1 MAVNMDVYDTLVHAI
16 YDAAL
21 HPLRWPQVLERLCA
35 AFESRSALLF
45 TPLHSPAQGGFT
57 FTHGIST
64 ATVERWSAKNIH
76 DDVYTQAAVRRGLL
90 VDGMAVNS
98 DDLVPRLEAHT
109 SRFYQE
115 LWEPAGLSHGC
126 MGVVFAGTDARHLP
140 TAISI
145 YRGPEE
151 ASFTPDH
158 VEMLRALLAHL
169 SRSLGVMYHLRDS
182 QLQMAASLAALD
194 SLPGGVVLLDAAA
207 RVSFTN
213 RSARVLLNQGNVVVT
228 QVADEGF
235 EQLRLAPLLRAQEPA
250 FQSLIRRSLE
260 PQSSAGRYFSDALV
274 VCHPNGQSACVMHA
288 APLGTGQGF
297 GTVDGASPSRAIVFL
312 YSLESAAQ
320 VRPELLCELFAL
332 TPAEARAALQVLHGG
347 SVTEMAER
355 QGVSANTFKTQLR
368 MAYEKTHTHRQAD
381 LLKLLLSLTV
391 G

>member
-45 TPLHSPAQGGFT
+45 TPLHGPAQGGFT
-57 FTHGIST
+57 FTHCIST
-64 ATVERWSAKNIH
+64 ATVERWSAKSIH

-90 VDGMAVNS
+90 VDGLAINS
-98 DDLVPRLEAHT
+98 DDLVPRAEAHA

-145 YRGPEE
+145 YRGPGD
-151 ASFTPDH
+151 AAFLPPH

-194 SLPGGVVLLDAAA
+194 RLPGGVVLLDEAGHA
-207 RVSFTN
+207 SFIN
-213 RSARVLLNQGNVVVT
+213 RSARALFNKGDVVV
-228 QVADEGF
+228 QAAGHGLA
-235 EQLRLAPLLRAQEPA
+235 QLRLAPALRSQEPA
-250 FQSLIRRSLE
+250 FQSLMRRSLE
-260 PQSSAGRYFSDALV
+260 PQSSAVQYFSDALV
-274 VCHPNGQSACVMHA
+274 ICHANGQSACVVHA
-288 APLGTGQGF
+288 APLGSAQSF
-297 GTVDGASPSRAIVFL
+297 GTTDGSRSSRAIVFL
-312 YSLESAAQ
+312 YSLESVAQ
-320 VRPELLCELFAL
+320 VRPELLCELFSL
-332 TPAEARAALQVLHGG
+332 TPAEARAALQLLHGG
-347 SVTEMAER
+347 GVTEMAER
-355 QGVSANTFKTQLR
+355 LGVSANTFKTQLR
-368 MAYEKTHTHRQAD
+368 VAYEKTHTHRQAD
-381 LLKLLLSLTV
+381 LLKLLLSLTA

>member
-57 FTHGIST
+57 FTHCIST
-64 ATVERWSAKNIH
+64 ATVERWSAKSIH

-90 VDGMAVNS
+90 VDGLAINS
-98 DDLVPRLEAHT
+98 DDLVPRAEAHA

-140 TAISI
+140 TAIGI
-145 YRGPEE
+145 YRGPGD
-151 ASFTPDH
+151 ASFLPPH

-194 SLPGGVVLLDAAA
+194 RLPGGVVLLDEAGHA
-207 RVSFTN
+207 SFIN
-213 RSARVLLNQGNVVVT
+213 RSARALFDKGNVVV
-228 QVADEGF
+228 QAAGHGVG
-235 EQLRLAPLLRAQEPA
+235 QLRLAPALRSQEPA
-250 FQSLIRRSLE
+250 FQSLMRRSLE
-260 PQSSAGRYFSDALV
+260 PQSSAVQYFSDALV
-274 VCHPNGQSACVMHA
+274 ICHANGQSACVVHA
-288 APLGTGQGF
+288 APLGSAQSF
-297 GTVDGASPSRAIVFL
+297 GTTDGSRSSRAIVFL
-312 YSLESAAQ
+312 YSLESVAQ
-320 VRPELLCELFAL
+320 VRPELLCELFSL
-332 TPAEARAALQVLHGG
+332 TPAEARAALQLLHGG
-347 SVTEMAER
+347 GVTEMAER
-355 QGVSANTFKTQLR
+355 LGVSANTFKTQLR
-368 MAYEKTHTHRQAD
+368 VAYEKTHTHRQAD
-381 LLKLLLSLTV
+381 LLKLLLSLTA

>member
-57 FTHGIST
+57 FTHCIST
-64 ATVERWSAKNIH
+64 ATVERWSAKSIH

-90 VDGMAVNS
+90 VDGLAINS
-98 DDLVPRLEAHT
+98 DDLVPRAEAHA

-194 SLPGGVVLLDAAA
+194 RLPGGVVLLDEAGHASFINRPA
-207 RVSFTN
+207 RALFDK
-213 RSARVLLNQGNVVVT
+213 GDVVV
-228 QVADEGF
+228 QAAGHGVG
-235 EQLRLAPLLRAQEPA
+235 QLRLAPALRSQEPA
-250 FQSLIRRSLE
+250 FQSLMRRSLE
-260 PQSSAGRYFSDALV
+260 PQSSAVQYFSDALV
-274 VCHPNGQSACVMHA
+274 ICHANGQSACVVHA
-288 APLGTGQGF
+288 APLGSAQSF
-297 GTVDGASPSRAIVFL
+297 GTTDGSRSSRAIVFL
-312 YSLESAAQ
+312 YSLESVAQ
-320 VRPELLCELFAL
+320 VRPELLCELFSL

-347 SVTEMAER
+347 GVTEMAER
-355 QGVSANTFKTQLR
+355 LGVSANTFKTQLR
-368 MAYEKTHTHRQAD
+368 VAYEKTHTHRQAD
-381 LLKLLLSLTV
+381 LLKLLLSLTA

>member
-45 TPLHSPAQGGFT
+45 TPLHGPAQGGFT
-57 FTHGIST
+57 FTHCIST
-64 ATVERWSAKNIH
+64 ATVERWSAKSIH

-98 DDLVPRLEAHT
+98 DDLVPRVEAYA

-115 LWEPAGLSHGC
+115 LWKPAGLSHGC

-145 YRGPEE
+145 YRGPGD
-151 ASFTPDH
+151 ASFLPSH

-194 SLPGGVVLLDAAA
+194 RLPGGVVLLDAAGHA
-207 RVSFTN
+207 SFIN
-213 RSARVLLNQGNVVVT
+213 RSARALFNKGDVVI
-228 QVADEGF
+228 QAAGHGLA
-235 EQLRLAPLLRAQEPA
+235 QLRLAPALRAQEPA
-250 FQSLIRRSLE
+250 FQSLMRRSLE
-260 PQSSAGRYFSDALV
+260 PQSSTVQYFSDALV
-274 VCHPNGQSACVMHA
+274 ICHANGQSACVVQV
-288 APLGTGQGF
+288 APLGSEQSF
-297 GTVDGASPSRAIVFL
+297 GTTDGSRPSRAIVFL
-312 YSLESAAQ
+312 YSLESVAQ
-320 VRPELLCELFAL
+320 VRPELLCELFSL
-332 TPAEARAALQVLHGG
+332 TPAEARAALQLLHGG
-347 SVTEMAER
+347 GVTEMAER
-355 QGVSANTFKTQLR
+355 LGVSANTFKTQLR
-368 MAYEKTHTHRQAD
+368 VAYEKTHTHRQAD
-381 LLKLLLSLTV
+381 LLKLLLSLTA

>member
-1 MAVNMDVYDTLVHAI
+1 MAVNLDVYDTLVHAI

-57 FTHGIST
+57 FTHCIST
-64 ATVERWSAKNIH
+64 ATVERWSAKSIH

-98 DDLVPRLEAHT
+98 DDLVPRVEAYA

-115 LWEPAGLSHGC
+115 LWKPAGLSHGC

-145 YRGPEE
+145 YRGPGD
-151 ASFTPDH
+151 ASFLPSH

-194 SLPGGVVLLDAAA
+194 RLPGGVVLLDAAGHA
-207 RVSFTN
+207 SFIN
-213 RSARVLLNQGNVVVT
+213 RSARALFNKGDVVI
-228 QVADEGF
+228 QAAGHGLA
-235 EQLRLAPLLRAQEPA
+235 QLRLAPALRAQEPA
-250 FQSLIRRSLE
+250 FQSLMRRSLE
-260 PQSSAGRYFSDALV
+260 PQSSTVQYFSDALV
-274 VCHPNGQSACVMHA
+274 ICHANGQSACVVQV
-288 APLGTGQGF
+288 APLGSEQSF
-297 GTVDGASPSRAIVFL
+297 GTTDGSRPSRAIVFL
-312 YSLESAAQ
+312 YSLESVAQ
-320 VRPELLCELFAL
+320 VRPELLCELFSL
-332 TPAEARAALQVLHGG
+332 TPAEARAALHLLHGG
-347 SVTEMAER
+347 GVTEMAER
-355 QGVSANTFKTQLR
+355 LGVSANTFKTQLR
-368 MAYEKTHTHRQAD
+368 VAYEKTHTHRQAD
-381 LLKLLLSLTV
+381 LLKLLLSLKA

>member
-1 MAVNMDVYDTLVHAI
+1 MAVNLDVYDTLVHAI

-21 HPLRWPQVLERLCA
+21 HPLRWPQVLDRLCA

-57 FTHGIST
+57 FTHAIST

-90 VDGMAVNS
+90 VDGMAINS
-98 DDLVPRLEAHT
+98 DDLVPRVEAYA

-194 SLPGGVVLLDAAA
+194 RLPGGVVLLDEAGHA
-207 RVSFTN
+207 SFIN
-213 RSARVLLNQGNVVVT
+213 RSARALFNKGDVVV
-228 QVADEGF
+228 QAAGHGF
-235 EQLRLAPLLRAQEPA
+235 AQLRLAPALRAQEPA
-250 FQSLIRRSLE
+250 FQSLMRRSLE
-260 PQSSAGRYFSDALV
+260 PQSTTVQYFSDALV
-274 VCHPNGQSACVMHA
+274 ICHANGQSACVIHA
-288 APLGTGQGF
+288 APLGSEQSF
-297 GTVDGASPSRAIVFL
+297 GTTDGYRPSRAIVFL

>member
-1 MAVNMDVYDTLVHAI
+1 MAVNLDVYDTLVHAI

-21 HPLRWPQVLERLCA
+21 HPSRWPQVLERLCA

-57 FTHGIST
+57 FTHRIST
-64 ATVERWSAKNIH
+64 VTVERWSAKSIH
-76 DDVYTQAAVRRGLL
+76 DDVYTQAALRRGLL
-90 VDGMAVNS
+90 VDGMAINS
-98 DDLVPRLEAHT
+98 DDLVPRVEAYA

-194 SLPGGVVLLDAAA
+194 RLPGGVVLLDEAGHA
-207 RVSFTN
+207 SFIN
-213 RSARVLLNQGNVVVT
+213 RSARALFNKGDVVV
-228 QVADEGF
+228 QAAGHGLA
-235 EQLRLAPLLRAQEPA
+235 QLRLAPALRAQEPA
-250 FQSLIRRSLE
+250 FQSLMRRSLE
-260 PQSSAGRYFSDALV
+260 PQSSAVQYFSDALV
-274 VCHPNGQSACVMHA
+274 ICHANGESACVIHA
-288 APLGTGQGF
+288 APLGSAQSF
-297 GTVDGASPSRAIVFL
+297 GTTNGSRPSRAIVFL
-312 YSLESAAQ
+312 YSLESVAQ
-320 VRPELLCELFAL
+320 VRPELLCELFSL
-332 TPAEARAALQVLHGG
+332 TPAEARAALQLLHGG
-347 SVTEMAER
+347 GVTEMAER
-355 QGVSANTFKTQLR
+355 LGVSANTFKTQLR
-368 MAYEKTHTHRQAD
+368 VAYEKTHTHRQAD
-381 LLKLLLSLTV
+381 LLKLLLSLMA